1 MLRTIL
7 IAEDYEDTRSLM
19 KVILEGFGYKII
31 EASDG
36 IEAVE
41 MFKLHNPDL
50 TLMDL
55 AMPQMD
61 GLTATET
68 IRSLDHGA
76 ATPIIAVSAYSEHFH
91 DKAIKAGCSDVIKK
105 PVDFTSLI
113 NMLEEYFAVL

>member
-1 MLRTIL
+1 MQRTIL
-7 IAEDYEDTRSLM
+7 IAEDYDDTRTLM

-36 IEAVE
+36 IQAVE

-68 IRSLDHGA
+68 IRSLEPGA
-76 ATPIIAVSAYSEHFH
+76 NVPIIAVSAYSEHFH
-91 DKAIKAGCSDVIKK
+91 DKALKAGCNDIIKK
-105 PVDFTSLI
+105 PVNFTSLVT
-113 NMLEEYFAVL
+113 MLGEYFD